1 MGFEIPEDG
10 SLTGLVLAASR
21 DLLDPNFNQTLV
33 YIAEHGPDGTL
44 GLVMNRPLDKKLGEV
59 ALSPDIPKALQ
70 QIPVFQG
77 GPVKT
82 TALLFARFQRG
93 KNDEQLQC
101 QIVANPEE
109 LIELPKREWVRAFA
123 GHSGWSAGQLERE
136 LSEGAW
142 QVCRPH
148 TAMLEESA
156 PNAMWEA
163 FVGKDQRWRKLQP
176 LLPKNTGLN

>member
-1 MGFEIPEDG
+1 MGFEIPKGE
-10 SLTGLVLAASR
+10 SLTGFVLAASR

-44 GLVMNRPLDKKLGEV
+44 GLVMNRPLGKKLGEV
-59 ALSPDIPKALQ
+59 ALSPDLPKALQ

-93 KNDEQLQC
+93 KNDEQLRC
-101 QIVANPEE
+101 EIVANPQE
-109 LIELPKREWVRAFA
+109 LIELPKHEWVRAFA
-123 GHSGWSAGQLERE
+123 GHAGWSEGQLERE
-136 LSEGAW
+136 LSEGSW
-142 QVCRPH
+142 LVCRPH
-148 TAMLEESA
+148 TAMLEETV

-176 LLPKNTGLN
+176 FLPKNTGLN

>member
-59 ALSPDIPKALQ
+59 ALSPDLPKALE
-70 QIPVFQG
+70 QIPVFRG

-82 TALLFARFQRG
+82 TALLFARFKRG
-93 KNDEQLQC
+93 KGNEQLQC
-101 QIVANPEE
+101 QIVANPQE

-136 LSEGAW
+136 LSEGSW
-142 QVCRPH
+142 LVCRPH
-148 TAMLEESA
+148 TAMLEASV
-156 PNAMWEA
+156 PGAMWEA

>member
-1 MGFEIPEDG
+1 MGFEIPEG
-10 SLTGLVLAASR
+10 ESLTGLVLAASR
-21 DLLDPNFNQTLV
+21 DLLDPNFSQTLV
-33 YIAEHGPDGTL
+33 YIAEHGPDGAL

-59 ALSPDIPKALQ
+59 AVSSDLPKALQ

-77 GPVKT
+77 GPVKAN
-82 TALLFARFQRG
+82 ALLFARFQRG
-93 KNDEQLQC
+93 KNDEQLHC
-101 QIVANPEE
+101 QIVANPQE

-136 LSEGAW
+136 LSEGSW
-142 QVCRPH
+142 LVCRPH
-148 TAMLEESA
+148 RAMLEDSV

-163 FVGKDQRWRKLQP
+163 FVGKDQRWRKLQS

>member
-1 MGFEIPEDG
+1 MGFEIPEG
-10 SLTGLVLAASR
+10 ESLAGLVLAASR

-33 YIAEHGPDGTL
+33 YVAEHGPEGTL
-44 GLVMNRPLDKKLGEV
+44 GLVMKRPLNKKLSEV
-59 ALSPDIPKALQ
+59 ALSPDLPKSLE

-82 TALLFARFQRG
+82 TALLFARFKRG
-93 KNDEQLQC
+93 KNDEQLSC
-101 QIVANPEE
+101 QIVADPQE

-123 GHSGWSAGQLERE
+123 GHAGWSKGQLERE
-136 LSEGAW
+136 LSEGSW
-142 QVCRPH
+142 LVCRPH
-148 TAMLEESA
+148 TAMFEESV

-163 FVGKDQRWRKLQP
+163 FVGQDQRWRKLQP